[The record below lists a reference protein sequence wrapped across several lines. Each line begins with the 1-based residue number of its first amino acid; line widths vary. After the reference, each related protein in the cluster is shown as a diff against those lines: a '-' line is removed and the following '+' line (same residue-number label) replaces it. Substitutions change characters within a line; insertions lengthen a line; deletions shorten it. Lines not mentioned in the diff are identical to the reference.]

1 MAKSFKLLKEKMS
14 PESLARA
21 QNKARDLLGE
31 IALQDLRKSLHL
43 TQEQIAAILDMK
55 QATISRLES
64 QDDMYISTLN
74 SYITALGGRLK
85 LIASFPDKEVV
96 IDQFNSQGE

>member
-1 MAKSFKLLKEKMS
+1 MAKSFKILKEKMS

-21 QNKARDLLGE
+21 QNKARGLLGE

-64 QDDMYISTLN
+64 QDDMCS
-74 SYITALGGRLK
+74 
-85 LIASFPDKEVV
+85 ASPESEHSK
-96 IDQFNSQGE
+96 G